1 MDRTVSKWTGPPG
14 PPNPTGGP
22 RGLQMDKGFGGPP
35 TLQMDRAISKLTKVG
50 GPRTFHDLKRL
61 PNLRKWARGGGAFN
75 LSGLGGAA
83 PNPSLKIGKRNPICF
98 MVWALSRYGWFPS
111 KPKIG
116 KSMTGPFGPERTP
129 HAKPK
134 LRNQVYF
141 MVLAWFLAG
150 SVLARCE

>member
-1 MDRTVSKWTGPPG
+1 MDRPPRPPQPYGRSPRSPNGQRVWG
-14 PPNPTGGP
+14 PPNPPNGQGD
-22 RGLQMDKGFGGPP
+22 LQIDKGW
-35 TLQMDRAISKLTKVG
+35 